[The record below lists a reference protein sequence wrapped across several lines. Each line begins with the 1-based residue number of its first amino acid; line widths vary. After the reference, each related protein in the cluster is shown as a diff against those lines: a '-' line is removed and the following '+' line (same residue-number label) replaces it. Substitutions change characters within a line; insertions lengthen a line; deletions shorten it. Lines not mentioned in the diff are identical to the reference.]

1 MSGEKIMNGVSY
13 AGAGV
18 SVVSGLTLT
27 EWGIVVGIVTALL
40 TFAANIVYTHRKDR
54 RDRHLLELQ
63 ERLIYRDVAAPGQ
76 AREIE
81 Q

>member
-1 MSGEKIMNGVSY
+1 MSGDRIMNGVSY

-27 EWGIVVGIVTALL
+27 EWGIVVGIITALL
-40 TFAANIVYTHRKDR
+40 TFAANIIYQHR
-54 RDRHLLELQ
+54 RDRRERNLAELQ
-63 ERLIYRDVAAPGQ
+63 ERLIYRDVA
-76 AREIE
+76 REVE

>member
-1 MSGEKIMNGVSY
+1 MSGERIMTGVSY

-27 EWGIVVGIVTALL
+27 EWGIVVGIITALL
-40 TFAANIVYTHRKDR
+40 TFAANIIYQHR
-54 RDRHLLELQ
+54 RDRRERNLVELQ
-63 ERLIYRDVAAPGQ
+63 ERLIYRDVA
-76 AREIE
+76 REVE